1 MLYIVLWLITLIT
14 STFLFYKV
22 SGSLSLL
29 KPNLI
34 SITYYYSLLVS
45 SFIGPLL
52 IVLKLDNNY
61 MIHRMQDDTY
71 RIIGFLWLCYIMIII
86 PLTMLM
92 LSRWVGFN
100 AKKELDSYLKAP
112 ITTDLREGKDY
123 FYIFSIL
130 MFLSISAIIYM
141 IMQLNNVPLIAALT
155 GGTDL
160 GRLRI
165 EASHGFQGNVLFK
178 NIFALGLTPILSLIA
193 YVYYIKT
200 KLFRWKISFM
210 LMFVLSIFVSIYD
223 LQKAPV
229 FFYILMFILI
239 KLYIG
244 KIKLSIKKVA
254 ILASVGIISIIT
266 MYVFIQG
273 VTNVNQFLSYNSGPI
288 GRLILSQIAPFFL
301 HLELFGN
308 QVDFLNGRSLPN
320 ILLQFYDLEHVRSA
334 RLVMEQYFP
343 DKVQEGTAGVLNT
356 VFAGEAYA
364 NFGYWGILFGAIYL
378 GAFIQVM
385 YIFFLRMPKNP
396 VFISLFA
403 FFTVNIPRVVVGGF
417 MDFIF
422 NPFWLFVF
430 SLFLSTLFCLK
441 VKQEF
446 QRIYFKQA
454 H

>member
-1 MLYIVLWLITLIT
+1 
-14 STFLFYKV
+14 
-22 SGSLSLL
+22 
-29 KPNLI
+29 
-34 SITYYYSLLVS
+34 
-45 SFIGPLL
+45 
-52 IVLKLDNNY
+52 

-71 RIIGFLWLCYIMIII
+71 RVIGFLWLCYIMIII

-92 LSRWVGFN
+92 LSKWVGFN
-100 AKKELDSYLKAP
+100 AKKEFHLYLEAP
-112 ITTDLREGKDY
+112 ITTDLRESKDY

-130 MFLSISAIIYM
+130 MLFSIAAIIYM
-141 IMQLNNVPLIAALT
+141 ITQLNNVPIIAALT
-155 GGTDL
+155 GSSDL

-165 EASHGFQGNVLFK
+165 EASHGFTGNVLFK

-193 YVYYIKT
+193 YVYYVKT
-200 KLFRWKISFM
+200 KLLRWKISFM
-210 LMFVLSIFVSIYD
+210 LMFVLSVFVSVYD

-239 KLYIG
+239 NFYIG
-244 KIKLSIKKVA
+244 KIRLSLKR
-254 ILASVGIISIIT
+254 LMMLGSVGVILIVT

-273 VTNVNQFLSYNSGPI
+273 VTSVDQFLSYNSGPV
-288 GRLILSQIAPFFL
+288 GRLILSQISPFFL

-320 ILLQFYDLEHVRSA
+320 ILLQFYDLEQVRSA
-334 RLVMEQYFP
+334 KLVMGQYFP
-343 DKVQEGTAGVLNT
+343 DRVAEGTAGVLNT

-364 NFGYWGILFGAIYL
+364 NFGYLGILFGTIYL
-378 GAFIQVM
+378 GAYIQIM
-385 YIFFLRMPKNP
+385 YIFFIRMPKNP
-396 VFISLFA
+396 VFISLFV

-430 SLFLSTLFCLK
+430 ILFLSTLFCLK
-441 VKQEF
+441 IKQEF
-446 QRIYFKQA
+446 LRIYIKQA